1 MSSPID
7 EAKDVNPALPAA
19 TGVSPV
25 LLYAPQWAR
34 DQAQPPTDGG
44 PAPPIE
50 WPPRG
55 RRLDNVRIF
64 DERAALE
71 ARRELALQ
79 PEKVPEP
86 PQPDPSDQIKTVLR
100 ICGVAGAAAV
110 VAWTLVSTLDAG
122 SPRHEPTRTSST
134 ARPVAVAPAKPD
146 SPPVA
151 LAARLDA
158 NSAGSNGDE
167 VGQVSREVSR
177 QESREVSLQESRE
190 EPQESHQE
198 PRREAILGVPAA
210 LAASTVAAEAVPA
223 IALDTPKAE
232 RTPPSLIIRQMDRD
246 ELALLVRRGE
256 IFINS
261 GDVAAA
267 RLMLQ
272 RAAEAG
278 DVHAALALASTFDPN
293 TIQKLGIQG
302 LAADEA
308 MARLWYER
316 AAQFGSPEAP
326 QRLQQLANQAN
337 VLP

>member
-19 TGVSPV
+19 TGASPV

-86 PQPDPSDQIKTVLR
+86 PQPDPGDQIKTVLR

-151 LAARLDA
+151 LAARLDG
-158 NSAGSNGDE
+158 NSPGSNGDE
-167 VGQVSREVSR
+167 GGQESREVSR
-177 QESREVSLQESRE
+177 QELGE

-198 PRREAILGVPAA
+198 PRGEAILGVPAA

-337 VLP
+337 LLP

>member
-151 LAARLDA
+151 LAARLDG
-158 NSAGSNGDE
+158 NSPGSNGDE
-167 VGQVSREVSR
+167 GGKESREVSR
-177 QESREVSLQESRE
+177 QELGE

-337 VLP
+337 LLP

>member
-1 MSSPID
+1 
-7 EAKDVNPALPAA
+7 
-19 TGVSPV
+19 
-25 LLYAPQWAR
+25 
-34 DQAQPPTDGG
+34 
-44 PAPPIE
+44 
-50 WPPRG
+50 
-55 RRLDNVRIF
+55 
-64 DERAALE
+64 
-71 ARRELALQ
+71 
-79 PEKVPEP
+79 
-86 PQPDPSDQIKTVLR
+86 
-100 ICGVAGAAAV
+100 VAGAAAV
-110 VAWTLVSTLDAG
+110 VAWTLVSTLDGG
-122 SPRHEPTRTSST
+122 SPRHEPARTSS
-134 ARPVAVAPAKPD
+134 AAKPVAIAPAKPD
-146 SPPVA
+146 SPPAA
-151 LAARLDA
+151 LAARLDG
-158 NSAGSNGDE
+158 NSPGSNGDE
-167 VGQVSREVSR
+167 VAQESR
-177 QESREVSLQESRE
+177 QESREESRE

-223 IALDTPKAE
+223 IALDPPKAE

-246 ELALLVRRGE
+246 ELAFLVRRGE
-256 IFINS
+256 SFINS

-293 TIQKLGIQG
+293 TIQELGIQG

-337 VLP
+337 QLP

>member
-7 EAKDVNPALPAA
+7 EAKDVNPALPAV
-19 TGVSPV
+19 TGVSPA

-34 DQAQPPTDGG
+34 DQAQPPTEAG

-55 RRLDNVRIF
+55 RRLDNVRVF

-146 SPPVA
+146 SPPAA
-151 LAARLDA
+151 LAARLDG
-158 NSAGSNGDE
+158 NSPGSNGDE
-167 VGQVSREVSR
+167 GGKESREVSR
-177 QESREVSLQESRE
+177 QELGEK
-190 EPQESHQE
+190 PQESHQE
-198 PRREAILGVPAA
+198 PRGEAILGVPAA

-223 IALDTPKAE
+223 IALDPPKAE
-232 RTPPSLIIRQMDRD
+232 RAPPSLIIRQMDRD

-337 VLP
+337 MLP

>member
-1 MSSPID
+1 
-7 EAKDVNPALPAA
+7 
-19 TGVSPV
+19 
-25 LLYAPQWAR
+25 
-34 DQAQPPTDGG
+34 
-44 PAPPIE
+44 
-50 WPPRG
+50 
-55 RRLDNVRIF
+55 
-64 DERAALE
+64 
-71 ARRELALQ
+71 
-79 PEKVPEP
+79 
-86 PQPDPSDQIKTVLR
+86 
-100 ICGVAGAAAV
+100 
-110 VAWTLVSTLDAG
+110 
-122 SPRHEPTRTSST
+122 
-134 ARPVAVAPAKPD
+134 
-146 SPPVA
+146 
-151 LAARLDA
+151 
-158 NSAGSNGDE
+158 
-167 VGQVSREVSR
+167 VGQESREVSR
-177 QESREVSLQESRE
+177 QELGE

-337 VLP
+337 LLP

>member
-86 PQPDPSDQIKTVLR
+86 PQPDPGDQIKTVLR

-151 LAARLDA
+151 LAARLDG
-158 NSAGSNGDE
+158 NSPGSNGDE
-167 VGQVSREVSR
+167 GGKESREVSR
-177 QESREVSLQESRE
+177 QELGE

-198 PRREAILGVPAA
+198 PRGEAILGVPAA
-210 LAASTVAAEAVPA
+210 
-223 IALDTPKAE
+223 
-232 RTPPSLIIRQMDRD
+232 
-246 ELALLVRRGE
+246 
-256 IFINS
+256 
-261 GDVAAA
+261 
-267 RLMLQ
+267 
-272 RAAEAG
+272 
-278 DVHAALALASTFDPN
+278 
-293 TIQKLGIQG
+293 
-302 LAADEA
+302 
-308 MARLWYER
+308 
-316 AAQFGSPEAP
+316 
-326 QRLQQLANQAN
+326 
-337 VLP
+337 

>member
-86 PQPDPSDQIKTVLR
+86 PQPDPGDQIKTVLR

-151 LAARLDA
+151 LAARLDG
-158 NSAGSNGDE
+158 NSPGSNGDE
-167 VGQVSREVSR
+167 GGKESREVSR
-177 QESREVSLQESRE
+177 QELGE

-337 VLP
+337 LLP

>member
-19 TGVSPV
+19 TGASPV

-86 PQPDPSDQIKTVLR
+86 PQPDPGDQIKTVLR

-151 LAARLDA
+151 LAARLDG
-158 NSAGSNGDE
+158 NSPGSNGDE
-167 VGQVSREVSR
+167 GGKESREVSR
-177 QESREVSLQESRE
+177 QELGE

-198 PRREAILGVPAA
+198 PRGEAILGVPAA

-337 VLP
+337 LLP

>member
-79 PEKVPEP
+79 PEKVPAP
-86 PQPDPSDQIKTVLR
+86 PQPAPGDQRTTVLR

-151 LAARLDA
+151 LAARSDA

-167 VGQVSREVSR
+167 VGQESREVSR
-177 QESREVSLQESRE
+177 QESRQVSLQESRE

-326 QRLQQLANQAN
+326 QRLQQLANQVN

>member
-19 TGVSPV
+19 TGASPV

-86 PQPDPSDQIKTVLR
+86 PQPDPGDQIKTVLR

-146 SPPVA
+146 SPPAA
-151 LAARLDA
+151 LAARLDG
-158 NSAGSNGDE
+158 NSPGSNGDE
-167 VGQVSREVSR
+167 GGKESREVSR
-177 QESREVSLQESRE
+177 QELGE

-198 PRREAILGVPAA
+198 PRGEAILGVPAA

-246 ELALLVRRGE
+246 ELAFLVRRGE
-256 IFINS
+256 VFINS

>member
-19 TGVSPV
+19 TGASPV

-86 PQPDPSDQIKTVLR
+86 PQPDPGDQIKTVQR

-151 LAARLDA
+151 LAARLDG
-158 NSAGSNGDE
+158 NSPGSNGDE
-167 VGQVSREVSR
+167 GGKESREVSR
-177 QESREVSLQESRE
+177 QELGE

-198 PRREAILGVPAA
+198 PRGEAILGVPAA

>member
-19 TGVSPV
+19 TGASPV

-151 LAARLDA
+151 LAARLDG
-158 NSAGSNGDE
+158 NSPGSNGDE
-167 VGQVSREVSR
+167 GGKESREVSR
-177 QESREVSLQESRE
+177 QELGE

-198 PRREAILGVPAA
+198 PRGEAILGVPAA

>member
-167 VGQVSREVSR
+167 VGQ
-177 QESREVSLQESRE
+177 ESREVSLQESRE

-337 VLP
+337 LLP